1 MVFTWIDWNAIG
13 VAREGVT
20 SETTKTESPSFTN
33 PFDFMRW
40 MVLEMLDSISSDRST
55 RTGITPHCKFRAIRV
70 LSSFVK
76 ANMGGFGLLRD
87 KRDAMCPCLVY
98 TKIASTARL
107 LAAQR
112 VYRLIKC

>member
-13 VAREGVT
+13 VERDGVT
-20 SETTKTESPSFTN
+20 SETTKTVSPSFTK
-33 PFDFMRW
+33 PFDFMRS
-40 MVLEMLDSISSDRST
+40 MVLEILDSMSSDRST
-55 RTGITPHCKFRAIRV
+55 RSGVTPHCKFKAIRV

-87 KRDAMCPCLVY
+87 RSDAMCPCLVY

-107 LAAQR
+107 LAAQEEQ
-112 VYRLIKC
+112 VD